1 MAFGG
6 DRGIRNVSLDRGQK
20 LQDGPANGT
29 RGFFAF
35 PIVLQG
41 FLGIAAPIAK
51 GAAARGGGSGTGS
64 AARNSVVTNML
75 PQRLDRGASFIDTAR
90 IVGAFI
96 SVIIRG
102 AFAGMVE

>member
-51 GAAARGGGSGTGS
+51 SAGGHGGSSSNGS
-64 AARNSVVTNML
+64 AARNSVVANVL

-90 IVGAFI
+90 IAAAFI
-96 SVIIRG
+96 TAIMHG